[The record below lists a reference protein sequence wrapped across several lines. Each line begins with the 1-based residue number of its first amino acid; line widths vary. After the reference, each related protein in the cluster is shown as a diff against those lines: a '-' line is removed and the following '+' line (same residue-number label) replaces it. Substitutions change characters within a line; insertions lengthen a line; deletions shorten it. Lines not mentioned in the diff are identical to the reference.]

1 MFIIIFLIKMFTKYL
16 PNWNF
21 DLLMRSS
28 FYIMLFMKPYKIS
41 NPKVTEVFSADNS
54 I

>member
-1 MFIIIFLIKMFTKYL
+1 MKKFTKYL

-28 FYIMLFMKPYKIS
+28 FCIMLFMIPYKIS
-41 NPKVTEVFSADNS
+41 NHKATEVFSADNS